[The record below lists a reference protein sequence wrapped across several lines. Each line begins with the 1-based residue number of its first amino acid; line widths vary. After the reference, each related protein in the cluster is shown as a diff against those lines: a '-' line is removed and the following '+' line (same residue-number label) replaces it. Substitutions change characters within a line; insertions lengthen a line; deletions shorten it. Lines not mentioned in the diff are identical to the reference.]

1 MPEED
6 LYPKPHN
13 VEHLILDIRDGELE
27 TGKLINSPTVN
38 IQNYFLSSFMI
49 FYKSS
54 HRSCLLKTDLTF
66 LFYLHFYKLT
76 NIIYFKT

>member
-13 VEHLILDIRDGELE
+13 VEQLLLDIRDGELE

-38 IQNYFLSSFMI
+38 IQNYFLSFMI
-49 FYKSS
+49 LYKSS
-54 HRSCLLKTDLTF
+54 HRSCLLKTVLTF
-66 LFYLHFYKLT
+66 LFYIHFYEQLT